1 MDPEGMNV
9 LHVVGARPNFMKAAP
24 VIEALKAHDGIR
36 QVLVHTGQHFDAKM
50 SDIFF
55 AQLGMPQPDHFLG
68 ISGGSHA
75 RMTSR
80 IMVEV
85 ERVLLDEKPDLLM
98 VYGDVNSTVAAALVA
113 AKMGI
118 RIAHVEAGLR
128 SGDRSMPEELNR
140 LVTDQLADL
149 LLTPSRDAGE
159 NLLREGI
166 ATGKIHFVGNVMIDS
181 LMRCLPHARKPQDLV
196 IPEEFALVTLH
207 RPANVDDTEKL
218 AALMRAVRDLSDTV
232 PVIFPIHPRTRK
244 QLEESGTAG
253 RAPSGAIQLVD
264 PLGYLEFLWCLQ
276 NAALVLTDSGG
287 IQEETTYLRVPCF
300 TARDNTERPI
310 TIEQGTNLLVGAD
323 AGLLKEKL
331 EMQVAWCRKEC
342 DTPLPEKW
350 DGHTAQ
356 RIAAVV
362 AAELQTKGGTSQT

>member
-1 MDPEGMNV
+1 MNV